1 MWFSHLQKEC
11 HVVLFISTYIIMA
24 QPINLSNT
32 LRITRLVAALCCV
45 RNVGRGRDLRSR
57 RSWSSISYKIYDK
70 EERSK
75 FEYTLQCKLCYG
87 YVELEFRIIG
97 HLHRTFSLL
106 GRQTHIVLCRVS
118 RNFTSPNTVSIDA
131 RDHAVLKILAID
143 KDSYYN
149 EFYLYQHL
157 EKIGAW
163 AVSLIVTDET
173 DGGNG
178 HTDTTLKTMAIIMK
192 KLEA

>member
-1 MWFSHLQKEC
+1 MSCCTIHINL
-11 HVVLFISTYIIMA
+11 H

-32 LRITRLVAALCCV
+32 LCITRLVTALCCV

-75 FEYTLQCKLCYG
+75 IEYTLQCKLCYG
-87 YVELEFRIIG
+87 YVELELRII
-97 HLHRTFSLL
+97 SLL
-106 GRQTHIVLCRVS
+106 GRRTHIVLCRVS
-118 RNFTSPNTVSIDA
+118 RNFTSPNAVSIDA
-131 RDHAVLKILAID
+131 RDHVVLKILAID

-178 HTDTTLKTMAIIMK
+178 HTDTTLK
-192 KLEA
+192 LWPL

>member
-1 MWFSHLQKEC
+1 
-11 HVVLFISTYIIMA
+11 MA

-131 RDHAVLKILAID
+131 RDHAVFKILAID

-163 AVSLIVTDET
+163 AGVS
-173 DGGNG
+173 
-178 HTDTTLKTMAIIMK
+178 HCY
-192 KLEA
+192 